1 MWRAVLWNRAVRKD
15 TKRKYTKRT
24 KVEAKLPATF
34 WMGEKEAADYAAR
47 QREREVKVNGK
58 PVAVPPTEK
67 SGSSPTGEKPKKR
80 RAKLAQVLSA
90 GSHKPPAPT
99 VAPLRTTATAA
110 GTERAC
116 DVLLGKLV
124 RGKAIPEAEIEA
136 AIRAAGVREPDLL
149 EACDELGVV
158 TRNGV
163 WRLR

>member
-1 MWRAVLWNRAVRKD
+1 VESDAAQICEIKTTGRAPESE
-15 TKRKYTKRT
+15 Y
-24 KVEAKLPATF
+24 KLPPTF
-34 WMGEKEAADYAAR
+34 WMGEKEAAEYAAR
-47 QREREVKVNGK
+47 QRDLARTRSAANGK
-58 PVAVPPTEK
+58 HVEVLLVEK
-67 SGSSPTGEKPKKR
+67 APKPKKPR
-80 RAKLAQVLSA
+80 TKSPLVLSA
-90 GSHKPPAPT
+90 GSHKPPPPT
-99 VAPLRTTATAA
+99 VAPIRSTATAA

-136 AIRAAGVREPDLL
+136 AIRAAGVREVDLL

>member
-1 MWRAVLWNRAVRKD
+1 
-15 TKRKYTKRT
+15 
-24 KVEAKLPATF
+24 
-34 WMGEKEAADYAAR
+34 MGEKEAAEYVAR
-47 QREREVKVNGK
+47 QRDLASARSKANGK
-58 PVAVPPTEK
+58 PIAVLPVEK
-67 SGSSPTGEKPKKR
+67 APKQKKR

-99 VAPLRTTATAA
+99 VAPIRSTATAA

-136 AIRAAGVREPDLL
+136 AIRAAGVREVDLL